1 MIKPNLLKKYK
12 ILNKCCKTAGKI
24 HPVQLRFSK
33 VVMNVMYLINVHI
46 GSAHWK
52 EKKIFVLSLEV
63 SEHTLNISLIKDNE
77 YYGGVEGPDEKNN
90 KLTCSDEL
98 GFVR

>member
-1 MIKPNLLKKYK
+1 MERK
-12 ILNKCCKTAGKI
+12 
-24 HPVQLRFSK
+24 Q
-33 VVMNVMYLINVHI
+33 
-46 GSAHWK
+46 
-52 EKKIFVLSLEV
+52 IFVLSLEV

-98 GFVR
+98 GFVRWIRICSVEKAISSESVNFIIYTVKRGVYIHVFGLFWQLTVH